1 MATCGEKRA
10 CLTSFVL
17 LACLLAV
24 GFAACQKEKGNYE
37 AEIAS
42 LYFEQVLPTGETR
55 LVSDTLYPRST
66 FIALEVDSRADLRR
80 IVPVFQLSSGAR
92 ASIPSGLPTDFS
104 NPVSLTVYSEDGKQ
118 QRNYTLSL
126 TLGDFQ
132 PFDGNVISFDFE
144 RWRVVQDFEL
154 PTGGWSASNEG
165 LQIAR
170 SIFHTP
176 ERYSVR
182 KTEHAHTGRYAV
194 EVSTEK
200 LGIEE
205 QPIAAGSLFLGKF
218 DTSNLLADPLS
229 GPRFGQPWRRRTPL
243 RFTGWYAY
251 TPGDQMTDQSG
262 MPMAGIDE
270 FDLYAVIFYGDPLT
284 THDVASS
291 ERILWK
297 AEVRDHAP
305 RAVYTHFQVPFESTG
320 VIPPP
325 DAQLRYAVVCT
336 SSREGDSFR
345 GAVGSRLLLDDL
357 QITMK

>member
-10 CLTSFVL
+10 SLTSLVI
-17 LACLLAV
+17 LACLLAI
-24 GFAACQKEKGNYE
+24 GFAACQKEERNYE

-42 LYFEQVLPTGETR
+42 LYFQQVLPDGQKR
-55 LVSDTLYPRST
+55 VVSDTLYPRST
-66 FIALEVDSRADLRR
+66 AIALEVDSKVDLKR
-80 IVPVFQLSSGAR
+80 IVPVFQLSKGAK
-92 ASIPSGLPTDFS
+92 ASISSGITTDFS
-104 NPVSLTVYSEDGKQ
+104 TPIPLTVYSEDGKH
-118 QRNYTLSL
+118 QRSYTLSL

-132 PFDGNVISFDFE
+132 PLDGNLITFDFE
-144 RWRVVQDFEL
+144 RWRAVQDFEL

-182 KTEHAHTGRYAV
+182 KTEQAHTGRYAV
-194 EVSTEK
+194 EVATEK
-200 LGIEE
+200 LRMDG

-251 TPGDQMTDQSG
+251 TPGAQMTDQSG
-262 MPMAGIDE
+262 EVIASMDE
-270 FDLYAVIFYGDPLT
+270 FDLYAIVFYGDPLT

-297 AEVRDHAP
+297 AEVRDHTP
-305 RAVYTHFQVPFESTG
+305 RTTYTQFDVPFQPTG
-320 VIPPP
+320 VTPPP

-336 SSREGDSFR
+336 SSRQGDIFR

-357 QITMK
+357 QITLK